1 MNCKTIKAKF
11 YSQGEAEGQAITT
24 EKSLCFW
31 GGLDPKSG
39 KVIETNHPLLGEDIT
54 GKILVFPRGH
64 GSSSSSGVLL
74 EAIRC
79 KHAPA
84 AIINISCEP
93 IIAIG
98 SIVSRVLY
106 GKSIPIAMVSEKD
119 FYKIY
124 SGAFL
129 KVDGKNQRITI
140 LDKDKIPVN

>member
-1 MNCKTIKAKF
+1 MNYRVIKARF
-11 YSQGEAEGQAITT
+11 YSQGEAEGQAITST
-24 EKSLCFW
+24 QSLCFW
-31 GGLDPKSG
+31 GGLNPQNG
-39 KVIETNHPLLGEDIT
+39 EIIETNHPLQGEDIT
-54 GKILVFPRGH
+54 DKILVFPRGH

-84 AIINISCEP
+84 AIINIFCEP

-106 GKSIPIAMVSEKD
+106 GKTIPIAIVSEKD
-119 FYKIY
+119 FQEIH

-129 KVDGKNQRITI
+129 KVDGKNQTITI
-140 LDKDKIPVN
+140 SDKNKVV